1 MRQRRHKLL
10 FSLCVAAFAST
21 THMAVLAQPPPIP
34 SPCPPGKFTNDTI
47 NCYSCPSNSYCQ
59 DGVLNQC
66 PQYSTSPA
74 ESSLITQCACQS
86 ESGLDNGECM
96 CRIGYVRGL
105 PGAVDQCTPCPAGSW
120 CPEQTTV
127 RSCTDNAVSLPGSFK
142 ADNCSLCAD
151 GWLKNG
157 PLSCRRCLSG
167 YACPNLN
174 TEYVCT
180 PGSYA
185 PALATAC
192 VTCTAGSYASV
203 NASTACTPCAA
214 NSNSAV
220 GATDEAQCACS
231 DGHYKLGLTKTC
243 AVCTAGSACSGNS
256 IQQCP
261 IGKSSSTG
269 QAACTSCAQGTYQSV
284 VGSSACVPCPAGANV
299 VVVTSLTELSAPIDR
314 PLTKSVD
321 SKLYIMRTFFEVSQ
335 GKNLTKWS
343 FFAKDPGCAITPMVF
358 SSPNAGSDLS
368 VADTVYDLVAVGAK
382 RTVTSGGAYT
392 FSFYADPTVG
402 FLVASNHFF
411 GWAFDG
417 TACVPYEVPTLAVG
431 QARIPVMEFTNLGG
445 QSYTKSGT
453 VYGDNERWSVQVTS
467 ELTQVLPSTPGSET
481 TAVGDC
487 RCPSSAKKLSP
498 SGICQPRC
506 PDGQYMVRDTD
517 TVCSPCRQGSYCVDS
532 TIYPCTAGFSSLPGA
547 SVCTPCIVPGIASD
561 IALYTCGLK
570 ACTVAAPQ
578 PLGTSSWRGLG
589 KLNVG
594 VNQFG
599 SLDDFPFTPW
609 APGSIVVG
617 MELNPASD
625 RPYALLERDV
635 IVVAGK
641 PNALQFRYRCAGV
654 ACVRSF
660 VVEYKESG
668 GLYTAIFSVD
678 SIPSTNW
685 VQTST
690 EFFTPTSGFA
700 TIRFV
705 AQLQLSSS
713 KVWLASIETVG
724 MGIWQ
729 LDGSSSVRLL
739 NTTTVSVAYSTSYTE
754 QDEVSAMQLQDTGL
768 VYNVPQT
775 TVYPGRTFPGS
786 VIYIVSVSAYG
797 QGTLAFEVEDVNGVV
812 PPVSNS
818 VSARRNVWPVVSSAF
833 GKYVLQLDRA
843 PTKVTFRAN
852 GTIVLASPSL
862 TLREQII
869 GCQSCLADYHCSGQ
883 TINACPSN
891 SVSAPGSDKQTDCH
905 CDKGWYGNVNFTVG
919 WSPCSP
925 CLPNH
930 FCDGSKAGNHLA
942 FCPNGT
948 KSNLSSWFCNPCEI
962 DEYCAFGHVGACP
975 DHSTSPIS
983 SWDVT
988 QCICDDGYYGTAPDC
1003 KPCEPGFYCT
1013 GGKQIAC
1020 TGNATSTPKSYRPS
1034 DCFCDRGFYGVQN
1047 APCKSC
1053 EEASWCWN
1061 GVKNACPINMWSPI
1075 RSSFQSNCTCTDGS
1089 YPSGASCV
1097 LCSSGTYKAG
1107 KGQVGCIQCPAGTSS
1122 MAVGAVD
1129 ASTCSP
1135 CEPGKYSVTPGQYQC
1150 QECAAGYYQP
1160 AQRSTSCMECWVGSY
1175 SLGKAAICT
1184 GCAAGSAS
1192 PVVAAAT
1199 SSVCQMCDVGW
1210 WSPGNVSA
1218 CTMCGVCSYWKFPA
1232 TVVFQP
1238 LTLTAVLTQ
1247 NAQRFQFAPDS
1258 VNGGMFLAMGTSVY
1272 HVDLTTGVLSLPV
1285 TIQFPGRS
1293 WWFASLTSSKLGGY
1307 LYGVQDRY
1315 AFRVDLNMG
1324 SWDKNYAA
1332 VLPSCIVED
1341 TSRPVAVVWIAQ
1353 PSGILGMDP
1362 IQESIVLNN
1371 FAIAG
1376 TNYVCLSPTDSDY
1389 MYVTGTFGLHKVS
1402 KSTGAFTSLL
1412 SGIAYTVCHVTPD
1425 GLFVIVSQSTT
1436 KTVWSYSLFDSTL
1449 LKIASNALVSGMY
1462 IDGQNVVLG
1471 VDAVGVRNI
1480 SYSEADS
1487 RTCSPG
1493 KYSGGAGLVSESQ
1506 CTACEPGGLCPGG
1519 SNHSACIP
1527 GTYSPATGLR
1537 QQEQCTGC
1545 PAGFYC
1551 PGAEVITVCPLGSY
1565 SPTTKLVQASDC
1577 PLCSDNY
1584 YCPNTTT
1591 QLRCPDN
1598 TVSLPGSH
1606 DLSECTC
1613 MPGYRCIIAKVVHAE
1628 IVLQMTESQFTETV
1642 RAKYLAAIAA
1652 SAGVDVSKVTIVS
1665 VQQISVTG
1673 AGGLRRLLAF
1683 GGNFALEVHTS
1694 IYEAPTES
1702 LSDLNGHLNRQ
1713 GLPSYH
1719 EVRIFVHNEV
1729 VDSVRLGR

>member
-10 FSLCVAAFAST
+10 FSICVAAWASVPST
-21 THMAVLAQPPPIP
+21 FAQPPAVP

-47 NCYSCPSNSYCQ
+47 NCYSCPPNSYCQ

-86 ESGLDNGECM
+86 DSGLDNGACM
-96 CRIGYVRGL
+96 CKIGYVRGL
-105 PGAVDQCTPCPAGSW
+105 VGSVDQCQPCPAGSW

-127 RSCTDNAVSLPGSFK
+127 RKCTDNAISLQGSFK
-142 ADNCSLCAD
+142 AENCSLCAS

-157 PLSCRRCLSG
+157 PLSCRRCLNG
-167 YACPNLN
+167 YACPDLL
-174 TEYVCT
+174 TEYPCT

-185 PALATAC
+185 PALATTC
-192 VTCTAGSYASV
+192 VTCSASSYASV
-203 NASTACTPCAA
+203 NASTTCTPCAT
-214 NSNSAV
+214 NSSSVA
-220 GATDEAQCACS
+220 GATDEAQCVCS
-231 DGHYKLGLTKTC
+231 DGYYKLGLTKTC
-243 AVCTAGSACSGNS
+243 AVCTAGSACSGNY

-261 IGKSSSTG
+261 AGKSSTAG
-269 QAACTSCAQGTYQSV
+269 QGACASCAQGKYQATS
-284 VGSSACVPCPAGANV
+284 GASACASCPAGPNV
-299 VVVTSLTELSAPIDR
+299 VIVSSLTELNAPIDR
-314 PLTKSVD
+314 PTVKATSGMV
-321 SKLYIMRTFFEVSQ
+321 YIMRTFFETST

-343 FFAKDPGCAITPMVF
+343 FYAKAPGCAVTPMVF
-358 SSPNAGSDLS
+358 SSPNANSDLG
-368 VADTVYDLVAVGAK
+368 VAPTNYNLVAAGAK
-382 RTVTSGGAYT
+382 RTVTAEGAYT
-392 FSFYADPTVG
+392 YSFYDDPAQGYLIGVH
-402 FLVASNHFF
+402 NFF

-417 TACVPYEVPTLAVG
+417 DACIPYEVPTLPLG
-431 QARIPVMEFTNLGG
+431 QALIPVMEFPYLGG
-445 QSYTKSGT
+445 QAYTKVT
-453 VYGDNERWSVQVTS
+453 DVYGDNERWSVQVTS
-467 ELTQVLPSTPGSET
+467 ELTQVLPSTESTGT
-481 TAVGDC
+481 VAVTDC
-487 RCPSSAKKLSP
+487 RCPSSTKRLTP

-506 PDGQYMVRDTD
+506 PDGKYMVNDAD

-532 TIYPCTAGFSSLPGA
+532 SIYPCAAGFSSLSGA

-570 ACTVAAPQ
+570 TCTPKMPQ

-594 VNQFG
+594 INQYG
-599 SLDDFPFTPW
+599 SLDDYPFTPW

-635 IVVAGK
+635 VVVAGK
-641 PNALQFRYRCAGV
+641 PNAFQFRFRCAGI

-660 VVEYKESG
+660 VVQYKESG
-668 GLYTAIFSVD
+668 GQFTEIFTVD
-678 SIPSTNW
+678 TIPSADW

-690 EFFTPTSGFA
+690 AFFTPTSGFA
-700 TIRFV
+700 TVRIV
-705 AQLQLSSS
+705 AELQLSSS
-713 KVWLASIETVG
+713 KVWLSSIETVG

-729 LDGSSSVRLL
+729 LDGAANVRLL
-739 NTTTVSVAYSTSYTE
+739 NTTTVPIAYSTSYTE
-754 QDEVSAMQLQDTGL
+754 QDEVSTMRLENTGL
-768 VYNVPQT
+768 VYNVPAT
-775 TVYPGRTFPGS
+775 TVYPGRTFPGE

-797 QGTLAFEVEDVNGVV
+797 TGKLAIEVEDVNGVV
-812 PPVSNS
+812 VVPTGGAKNS
-818 VSARRNVWPVVSSAF
+818 WDISSTVFA
-833 GKYVLQLDRA
+833 KYVFQLARA
-843 PTKVTFRAN
+843 PTKVTFRATGVVIIAN
-852 GTIVLASPSL
+852 PSL
-862 TLREQII
+862 TLRDQII
-869 GCQSCLADYHCSGQ
+869 GCQSCLANYHCSGQ

-891 SVSAPGSDKQTDCH
+891 SVSAAGSDEQIDCF
-905 CDKGWYGNVNFTVG
+905 CDKGFYGNVNFTVG

-925 CLPNH
+925 CPANYY
-930 FCDGSKAGNHLA
+930 CDGSKAGNHLA

-948 KSNLSSWFCNPCEI
+948 KSNLSSWVCSACQI

-988 QCICDDGYYGTAPDC
+988 QCICDAGYYGTAPDC
-1003 KPCEPGFYCT
+1003 KPCEPGSYCT
-1013 GGKQIAC
+1013 GGKKIAC
-1020 TGNATSTPKSYRPS
+1020 TGNATSTPKSDDPT
-1034 DCFCDRGFYGVQN
+1034 DCFCDRGYYGVQN
-1047 APCKSC
+1047 TPCKSC
-1053 EEASWCWN
+1053 EEGSWCWN
-1061 GVKNACPINMWSPI
+1061 GIKNACPINMWSPV

-1107 KGQVGCIQCPAGTSS
+1107 KGQVGCIPCPAGTSS

-1135 CEPGKYSVTPGQYQC
+1135 CQPGRYSVTPGQYQC

-1160 AQRSTSCMECWVGSY
+1160 DQGSTSCKDCWAGSY
-1175 SLGKAAICT
+1175 SLGKAATCT
-1184 GCAAGSAS
+1184 GCTAGSAS
-1192 PVVAAAT
+1192 ALIAAGT
-1199 SSVCQMCDVGW
+1199 PSVCQMCDGGW
-1210 WSPGNVSA
+1210 WSPGNVSK
-1218 CTMCGVCSYWKFPA
+1218 CTMCGVCPYWKFPA

-1238 LTLTAVLTQ
+1238 LTLKAVLTQ
-1247 NAQRFQFAPDS
+1247 NAQHFQFAPDS

-1272 HVDLTTGVLSLPV
+1272 HVDLTTGILSQPV

-1293 WWFASLTSSKLGGY
+1293 WWFASLTTSNLGGY

-1341 TSRPVAVVWIAQ
+1341 TSRPVAVIWIAQ

-1362 IQESIVLNN
+1362 VQESIQLFN
-1371 FAIAG
+1371 FPIAG

-1389 MYVTGTFGLHKVS
+1389 MYVTGTFGLRKVS
-1402 KSTGAFTSLL
+1402 KSTGTYTSLL
-1412 SGIAYTVCHVTPD
+1412 TGTAYTVCSVTPD
-1425 GLFVIVSQSTT
+1425 GIFVILSQATT
-1436 KTVWSYSLFDSTL
+1436 KTVWSYSLFDTAV
-1449 LKIASNALVSGMY
+1449 LKIASNALVSGLY
-1462 IDGQNVVLG
+1462 VDGQNIVLG

-1480 SYSEADS
+1480 SYAEADS
-1487 RTCSPG
+1487 RSCSPG
-1493 KYSGGAGLVSESQ
+1493 KYNEAMGLVSESQ
-1506 CTACEPGGLCPGG
+1506 CTACEPGRLCPGG
-1519 SNHSACIP
+1519 SNHTACIP
-1527 GTYSPATGLR
+1527 GTYSPSTGLR
-1537 QQEQCTGC
+1537 QQEQCLTC
-1545 PAGFYC
+1545 PAGYYC
-1551 PGAEVITVCPLGSY
+1551 PGAEVLTVCPLGSF
-1565 SPTTKLVQASDC
+1565 SPATKLVKASDC
-1577 PLCSDNY
+1577 PLCSENY
-1584 YCPNTTT
+1584 FCPNTTT
-1591 QLRCPDN
+1591 QLPCPAN
-1598 TVSLPGSH
+1598 TVSLAGSH

-1628 IVLQMTESQFTETV
+1628 IVLQMTEAQFTDTV

-1652 SAGVDVSKVTIVS
+1652 SAGVDVSKVAIVS
-1665 VQQISVTG
+1665 VQQVSVTG
-1673 AGGLRRLLAF
+1673 AGGLRRLLGF
-1683 GGNFALEVHTS
+1683 GTMALEVHTS